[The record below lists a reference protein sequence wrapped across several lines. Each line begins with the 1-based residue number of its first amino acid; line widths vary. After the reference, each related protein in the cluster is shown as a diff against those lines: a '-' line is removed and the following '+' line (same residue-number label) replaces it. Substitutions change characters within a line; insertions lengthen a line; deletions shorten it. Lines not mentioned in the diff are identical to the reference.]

1 MKKASSLRK
10 RAIMSA
16 LVFSVGAASGASAI
30 EGALK
35 DPLFSLNEIN
45 AGTVLLAHDGEAKCG
60 EGKCG
65 GSKTTT
71 TTTKTKSTEAKC
83 GVKKLKKVF
92 KKTTT
97 TKAKSTEAKCG
108 EGKCGSGKKN

>member
-1 MKKASSLRK
+1 MKKSSSLRK
-10 RAIMSA
+10 KAIMSVLA
-16 LVFSVGAASGASAI
+16 LSVGAASGASAI

-65 GSKTTT
+65 DAKTTT
-71 TTTKTKSTEAKC
+71 VKEKSVEAKC
-83 GVKKLKKVF
+83 GIKKLRKIF
-92 KKTTT
+92 KKN
-97 TKAKSTEAKCG
+97 KNAKSKTTEAKCG
-108 EGKCGSGKKN
+108 EGKCGSEKKN